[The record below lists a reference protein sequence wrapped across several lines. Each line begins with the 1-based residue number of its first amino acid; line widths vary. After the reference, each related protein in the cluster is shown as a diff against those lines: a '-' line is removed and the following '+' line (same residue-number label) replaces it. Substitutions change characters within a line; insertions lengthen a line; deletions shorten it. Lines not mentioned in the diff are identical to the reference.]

1 MQFGRSK
8 YCLKSRKSSNDW
20 DQRCD
25 VTSTY
30 VFQSRSS
37 TVAQCNRRSTISWI
51 GCFAFIYSILVY
63 AFQFCNFAIELRQQS
78 QNIANIFLKLF
89 DHLSILSLTNNNN
102 LKFAKIKKKIASPL
116 LHGIPWVTQY
126 KHCRWVVHSCFFRN
140 QLLSPYPYKRLTCQI
155 DVCKNQYLLPEPL
168 YITYAVCL
176 NLMH

>member
-25 VTSTY
+25 MTSTY
-30 VFQSRSS
+30 FFQSRSS

-102 LKFAKIKKKIASPL
+102 LKFAKIKKKNCFSIIAWHPL
-116 LHGIPWVTQY
+116 SNAIQA
-126 KHCRWVVHSCFFRN
+126 
-140 QLLSPYPYKRLTCQI
+140 LSMGCAFL
-155 DVCKNQYLLPEPL
+155 LLPKSTALSVPL
-168 YITYAVCL
+168 
-176 NLMH
+176 